1 MGYALDKAGDKPAAL
16 AYFRELRRSMGENP
30 DPARRPEV
38 VDREIQKL
46 EGEIRAGSAGR
57 TR

>member
-1 MGYALDKAGDKPAAL
+1 
-16 AYFRELRRSMGENP
+16 MGENP
-30 DPARRPEV
+30 DPARKPEV

-46 EGEIRAGSAGR
+46 ESEIGSSSDGR